1 MGVGNGMKIG
11 VGNGMENGG
20 GNGMK
25 MGMSPGPTGTEKGE
39 KLEILCTGM

>member
-39 KLEILCTGM
+39 KLEI